1 MQFDAIIV
9 GQGYAG
15 LKTASLAAA
24 KGLKVAAVE
33 AMFPGGL
40 VMNINELHPA
50 PEGEAPCGPELTGG
64 LAMENMDN
72 VAHNVTDAEVT
83 EISRAGSGL
92 WRVKAGAE
100 TLEGKVVVIATGA
113 RLRKLGVA
121 GEAELEG
128 RGVSSCADCDGPL
141 YQGKQAVIVGGGDAA
156 FQEAVALAIYA
167 GEITILVRGDAPRAR
182 QELVDAVAAL
192 PNVSVVSNATVEEI
206 LGSPSEGVTAVRI
219 AEQDAGTRDLPCSAV
234 FAFIGLEPASE
245 FLPADVTR
253 DGSGAVATSDGLE
266 TNIPGLY
273 AIGAVRSGFGGLL
286 SDAAVDAERVV
297 AALS

>member
-83 EISRAGSGL
+83 EITRSGSG
-92 WRVKAGAE
+92 
-100 TLEGKVVVIATGA
+100 
-113 RLRKLGVA
+113 
-121 GEAELEG
+121 
-128 RGVSSCADCDGPL
+128 
-141 YQGKQAVIVGGGDAA
+141 
-156 FQEAVALAIYA
+156 
-167 GEITILVRGDAPRAR
+167 
-182 QELVDAVAAL
+182 
-192 PNVSVVSNATVEEI
+192 
-206 LGSPSEGVTAVRI
+206 
-219 AEQDAGTRDLPCSAV
+219 
-234 FAFIGLEPASE
+234 
-245 FLPADVTR
+245 
-253 DGSGAVATSDGLE
+253 
-266 TNIPGLY
+266 
-273 AIGAVRSGFGGLL
+273 
-286 SDAAVDAERVV
+286 
-297 AALS
+297 